1 VQSALSE
8 VPGVV
13 KAEVTMPDKAVVTFD
28 KKKNVTAGKLMA
40 AVKKAGY
47 SAKEKKEKASDKK
60 SGVKQSG
67 DTKADK

>member
-1 VQSALSE
+1 VQSALSQ

-13 KAEVTMPDKAVVTFD
+13 KAEVTMPDKAIVKFD
-28 KKKNVTAGKLMA
+28 KKKNVTADKLMA

-60 SGVKQSG
+60 PEVKK
-67 DTKADK
+67 TEK